1 MSRLDYLVA
10 LLQVGIQEGAK
21 PMQTFSGI
29 DDVLAEMASRA
40 KSKTTRSISKDHQ
53 LEAVCRFWDSREVSS
68 FRDALLLSWGLCLP
82 HHPMGPCL
90 LEDHPRFQQVL
101 DSVDRYS
108 VQPSAYR
115 RCYQGLVRS
124 YFTYDALSDSVP
136 LTGRNNWKL
145 LRDYL
150 RDRNNMIRGA
160 QINPE
165 WIETAIGNRQ
175 LFGDNPC
182 EPYVE
187 ALLRGDVGGIDH
199 LCEQLGIGKASWFL
213 RELVLAQVRGATQ
226 LGHEQFK
233 ELMPRLLELLAK
245 NVVLRDRGIALILDR
260 YVNVPGAHLHQRL
273 REASV
278 QWWGNPWLP
287 SSETH
292 WGAVVP
298 NARTMV
304 ADWLK
309 LEFIETFFTKLA
321 EDGLGDR
328 RRMEFWKRYVKAIH
342 PIEFALGSTARS
354 SRERDFV
361 MLRDKMKGLT
371 CDLDA
376 SGANNAFIMGMGDL
390 VVVEFS
396 GMGNALYG
404 YDASK
409 SLPFDSTKTLHLA
422 INDPNSLKHKPPR
435 RVLWLQH
442 QDGIHGWEKWEQ
454 MFEATLRQEFGIKPE
469 AELVSGTR
477 PIIHASRSNSA
488 SHSGNA
494 QLYSRKALD
503 SFVNAHG
510 FRIEDKTLQGGCL
523 WVRAGVDDAHISGAL
538 TQWGFHYKAGKGWW
552 K

>member
-40 KSKTTRSISKDHQ
+40 KSKTTRSISEDHQ
-53 LEAVCRFWDSREVSS
+53 LEAVRRFWDSQEEPS
-68 FRDALLLSWGLCLP
+68 FRDTYLLSWGLCLP
-82 HHPMGPCL
+82 HHPMGLC
-90 LEDHPRFQQVL
+90 VL
-101 DSVDRYS
+101 DDRPRLQR
-108 VQPSAYR
+108 VLDRADNWNCRPPAYR
-115 RCYQGLVRS
+115 RFYQGLVRS

-136 LTGRNNWKL
+136 PAGRNNWKL

-150 RDRNNMIRGA
+150 QDRNSLIHDTR
-160 QINPE
+160 INPE
-165 WIETAIGNRQ
+165 WVETAIGNRQ
-175 LFGDNPC
+175 LFGDSPC

-187 ALLRGDVGGIDH
+187 ALLRGDVGAIDH
-199 LCEQLGIGKASWFL
+199 LCVQLGIGKASWFV
-213 RELVLAQVRGATQ
+213 RDLVLAQVRGAT
-226 LGHEQFK
+226 LLSHGQFK
-233 ELMPRLLELLAK
+233 ELIPRLLELLAK
-245 NVVLRDRGIALILDR
+245 NVVLRDRGLAMILDR
-260 YVNVPGAHLHQRL
+260 YVSVPGAHLHQGL

-287 SSETH
+287 SNETR

-298 NARTMV
+298 AARTMV

-328 RRMEFWKRYVKAIH
+328 RRMEFWKRYVKAIQH
-342 PIEFALGSTARS
+342 IEFALGSSARS

-361 MLRDKMKGLT
+361 VLRDKMKGLI
-371 CDLDA
+371 CNLDA
-376 SGANNAFIMGMGDL
+376 SGANNAFIMRMGDL

-409 SLPFDSTKTLHLA
+409 SLPFDSEKTLRLA
-422 INDPNSLKHKPPR
+422 IDATNSLKHKSPR

-442 QDGIHGWEKWEQ
+442 QDGIRGWAKWEQ
-454 MFEATLRQEFGIKPE
+454 MFEATLKQEFGIKPE
-469 AELVSGTR
+469 AELVSDIP
-477 PIIHASRSNSA
+477 PIAHASRSNSD
-488 SHSGNA
+488 SHSGDV
-494 QLYSRKALD
+494 QRYSRTALD

-510 FRIEDKTLQGGCL
+510 FQIEDKSFQGGCL
-523 WVRAGVDDAHISGAL
+523 WVRAGVDNTHISEVL
-538 TQWGFHYKAGKGWW
+538 THWGFRYRAGKGWW

>member
-1 MSRLDYLVA
+1 MSSLDYLLA
-10 LLQVGIQEGAK
+10 LLQRGIQEGAK
-21 PMQTFSGI
+21 PMQAFSGI
-29 DDVLAEMASRA
+29 DDVLVEMSSRA
-40 KSKTTRSISKDHQ
+40 KSKTTGSVSEDHL
-53 LEAVCRFWDSREVSS
+53 LEAVRRFWDSQDVPT
-68 FRDALLLSWGLCLP
+68 FRDAYLLSWGLCLP
-82 HHPMGPCL
+82 HHPMEPCV
-90 LEDHPRFQQVL
+90 LEDPPRFHQFL
-101 DSVDRYS
+101 DSLDSYNFK
-108 VQPSAYR
+108 PPAYR
-115 RCYQGLVRS
+115 RCYQGLVKS

-136 LTGRNNWKL
+136 PAGRNNWKI

-150 RDRNNMIRGA
+150 RDRNNLIRDA

-165 WIETAIGNRQ
+165 WVETATGNRQ
-175 LFGDNPC
+175 LFGESPC

-187 ALLRGDVGGIDH
+187 ALLRGDAGAIDH

-213 RELVLAQVRGATQ
+213 RDLLLAQVRGATQ

-233 ELMPRLLELLAK
+233 EIMPRLLELLAK

-260 YVNVPGAHLHQRL
+260 YVNVPGAHLHQGL

-287 SSETH
+287 SNETR

-298 NARTMV
+298 AARTMV
-304 ADWLK
+304 ANWLK

-328 RRMEFWKRYVKAIH
+328 RRMEFWKRYVKAIE
-342 PIEFALGSTARS
+342 PIEFALGSTARN

-361 MLRDKMKGLT
+361 MLRDKMKGLI

-376 SGANNAFIMGMGDL
+376 SGANNAFIMTMGDL

-409 SLPFDSTKTLHLA
+409 SLPFDSTKTLRLA
-422 INDPNSLKHKPPR
+422 IDDPNSLKHKPPH

-442 QDGIHGWEKWEQ
+442 QDGIHGWGKWEQ
-454 MFEATLRQEFGIKPE
+454 MFEATLRQGFGINPE
-469 AELVSGTR
+469 AALVSGSG
-477 PIIHASRSNSA
+477 PIIHSSRSHSD
-488 SHSGNA
+488 SHIGDV
-494 QLYSRKALD
+494 QRYSRTALN
-503 SFVNAHG
+503 SFVNAYG
-510 FRIEDKTLQGGCL
+510 FHIEDKTLQGGCL
-523 WVRAGVDDAHISGAL
+523 WVRADVDDTHVSRVL
-538 TQWGFHYKAGKGWW
+538 THWGFRYKAGKGWW